1 MQPGE
6 SLPMG
11 PHCAPLLYLRR
22 INRRS
27 SRRVSRCSELEVE
40 RAAGGFRE
48 GPTSAFRILTRL
60 IVWNMKI
67 QCRWHSSQP
76 TKALI

>member
-22 INRRS
+22 INP
-27 SRRVSRCSELEVE
+27 EIF
-40 RAAGGFRE
+40 AARQSMF
-48 GPTSAFRILTRL
+48 
-60 IVWNMKI
+60 
-67 QCRWHSSQP
+67 
-76 TKALI
+76 